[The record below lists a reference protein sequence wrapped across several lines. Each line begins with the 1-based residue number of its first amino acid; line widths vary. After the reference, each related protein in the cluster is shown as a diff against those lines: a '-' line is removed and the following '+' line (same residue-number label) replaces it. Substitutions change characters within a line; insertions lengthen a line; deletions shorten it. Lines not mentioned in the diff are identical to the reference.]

1 MILKTIKDFDSLV
14 AKKVFEYIKK
24 NIKEKDLT
32 KQTMKFFYAY
42 QNSKNQIHLYD
53 LEILSEFALSK
64 VIEELELKNKG
75 YYRVYIALGCLTDP
89 NEYELDDDFLKDYN
103 FIISFLKDKDI
114 RILELEEIL
123 KENQLEKTIQEYI
136 EQNKNTKKDL
146 R

>member
-1 MILKTIKDFDSLV
+1 MTLEKIKDFDSLV

-24 NIKEKDLT
+24 NIKERDLT

-53 LEILSEFALSK
+53 LEILSGFVLCE
-64 VIEELELKNKG
+64 VIEELNLENKG
-75 YYRVYIALGCLTDP
+75 YYRAYFALGCLTDP
-89 NEYELDDDFLKDYN
+89 NEYKIDDDFLKDYN
-103 FIISFLKDKDI
+103 FITSFLKDKDI

-136 EQNKNTKKDL
+136 KERK
-146 R
+146 